1 MSPPPKK
8 LRSNNEKA
16 RHNKRAIPNNL
27 YGELTNINVELLFR
41 DLFAL
46 RDRFKELS
54 IVIKNGEVYL
64 QIWKSVMFN
73 LQKPDSKLYGQNAFD
88 NQFMRDLQK
97 ARKSAIIESPFLRT
111 VRV

>member
-1 MSPPPKK
+1 MNLPPKK
-8 LRSNNEKA
+8 LRSDNEKT
-16 RHNKRAIPNNL
+16 RHNKRAIPNIL

-73 LQKPDSKLYGQNAFD
+73 LQKTRFKT
-88 NQFMRDLQK
+88 
-97 ARKSAIIESPFLRT
+97 LRPK
-111 VRV
+111 RF